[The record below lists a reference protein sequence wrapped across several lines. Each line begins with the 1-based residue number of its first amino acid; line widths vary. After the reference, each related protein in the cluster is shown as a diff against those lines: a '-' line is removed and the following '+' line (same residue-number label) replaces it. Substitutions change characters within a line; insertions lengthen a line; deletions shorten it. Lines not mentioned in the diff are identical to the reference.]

1 MAKRVITSLDVGST
15 KITTIIASF
24 DEESGKPRVIGWATI
39 PSAGIKKGVVVNIDE
54 ATAAIDECVQKAERM
69 AGLTVSSVYVNIG
82 GRHIESLNNKG
93 VVAVSGDGDITFAD
107 VERAIEGAKTISL
120 PPSREIIGVF
130 AREFIVDS
138 EGGIMDPIG
147 MSGSRLEVDTHIV
160 HATETAIR
168 NLFKCIRQNGLGID
182 DVVFSGWAASEAVLT
197 DTEKELGV
205 TLLDIGG
212 GTTDVAV
219 YSEEALGFSG
229 SVPLAGLNITS
240 DLAIGLKIS
249 LEDAERLKLML
260 GTLLKKQA
268 NHSEIKSVLDENIP
282 AIHRKAEDPKKKKE
296 DEESDAKKSKDLL
309 DISDLGIEGRDE
321 LSLKLLNE
329 IVNARIEEILDM
341 ARAQVKQSGFDVAM
355 PAGVIVT
362 GGSAMLPGIA
372 EMIEKKFNAP
382 VRIGYPAG
390 LSGMVE
396 EISTPDYAVA
406 QGLILY
412 DIIHGGSSQYAG
424 SSAGAE
430 GGGIGGLFTKARDW
444 VKSLLP

>member
-1 MAKRVITSLDVGST
+1 MAKRIISALDVGST
-15 KITTIIASF
+15 KITAIIASF
-24 DEESGKPRVIGWATI
+24 DDETGKPRVIGWATI

-54 ATAAIDECVQKAERM
+54 ATAAIDECVQKSERM

-212 GTTDVAV
+212 GTTDVSV

-260 GTLLKKQA
+260 GTLLKKHGSNDEA
-268 NHSEIKSVLDENIP
+268 KSMLDENIP
-282 AIHRKAEDPKKKKE
+282 ALHRRVEDPEKKKE
-296 DEESDAKKSKDLL
+296 KEADSKKSKDML
-309 DISDLGIEGRDE
+309 DVSDLGIEGKTE
-321 LSLKLLNE
+321 ISLKLLNE
-329 IVNARIEEILDM
+329 IVDARLEEILDM
-341 ARAQVKQSGFDVAM
+341 VRGQVKQSGFDVAM
-355 PAGVIVT
+355 PAGIIVT
-362 GGSAMLPGIA
+362 GGSAMLPGIT
-372 EMIEKKFNAP
+372 EIIEKKFNSP

-390 LSGMVE
+390 LAGMVE

-412 DIIHGGSSQYAG
+412 DIIHGGTSQYAG
-424 SSAGAE
+424 SQSGGE
-430 GGGIGGLFTKARDW
+430 GGGIGGVFTKARDW
-444 VKSLLP
+444 IKSLLP